1 MQNSRTLLALTRLFD
16 TPPERVIAV
25 SRIFLAASALAAFF
39 VDNQGTPDE
48 DLTRLV
54 LIGYVAFAL
63 GVIAWDYVRALDEKA
78 QHLIH
83 AVDIAATSALLFLT
97 HGPAS
102 PYFVLCVFVLVAG
115 ALRWNWQGPFF
126 STLLLAGVL
135 FLSYLTAD
143 QVDPEEVN
151 RLVVRAAF
159 LVVGGF
165 MLTYAAAYRQRSRHR
180 LARLAAWPAAKR
192 ERGPVSLEPALA
204 HAAGVL
210 QAPSVLVL
218 WEQFE
223 EPSLH
228 LLHWE
233 SETAHYSREQ
243 RKLFGDFVARSHSKA
258 SFVFEAGASPAGS
271 KESIINP
278 DLQKTFRIE
287 TAATAPFA
295 RERCAGRVF
304 LINRSS
310 WSAEDLALTEIV
322 AARLG
327 IEIEELLLRE
337 EVAGAAGAR
346 ERERLGRDL
355 HDGVLQGLAAA
366 TMQLRAIAESVSG
379 DSRQDLAAIRTIIS
393 EEAQKIRRFIEETRN
408 QPTVSTGVVELAP
421 EVMEIVENAQRRW
434 GCQVDVTI
442 TPPDLKGSLSVA
454 RSIRH
459 MLNEAISN
467 AVRHGRASRVE
478 ADIAARE
485 DRIMLSIQDDGIG
498 FVDLDGSYTQK
509 QLKSE
514 NLGPLSLRSRVE
526 ELGGVLY
533 LTSTPTG
540 ANITIEFP
548 K

>member
-1 MQNSRTLLALTRLFD
+1 MQESRTSLAFTRLFD
-16 TPPERVIAV
+16 TPAERVIAY
-25 SRIFLAASALAAFF
+25 SRVFLAASVLAAFF
-39 VDNQGTPDE
+39 VDSQGTPDE
-48 DLTRLV
+48 VLTRLL
-54 LIGYVAFAL
+54 LIAYVVFAV
-63 GVIAWDYVRALDEKA
+63 GVVAWDYVRLPYDTA
-78 QHLIH
+78 QQVIH
-83 AVDIAATSALLFLT
+83 GIDIAAASALLFLT

-102 PYFVLCVFVLVAG
+102 PYFVVCVFVLVAG

-126 STLLLAGVL
+126 STLVLGGVL
-135 FLSYLTAD
+135 ILSYLTAE

-151 RLVVRAAF
+151 RLIVRGAF

-180 LARLAAWPAAKR
+180 LARLASWPAAKR
-192 ERGPVSLEPALA
+192 ERGPISLEPALA
-204 HAAGVL
+204 HAAAVL
-210 QAPSVLVL
+210 SVPSVLVV

-233 SETAHYSREQ
+233 NGSARYSREQ
-243 RKLFGDFVARSHSKA
+243 RKLFGDLVARSHNKA
-258 SFVFEAGASPAGS
+258 PFVFVATPSPDGKKDS
-271 KESIINP
+271 LINA
-278 DLQKTFRIE
+278 DLQKAFRIG
-287 TAATAPFA
+287 TAATAPFT

-304 LINRSS
+304 LINRTS
-310 WSAEDLALTEIV
+310 WRAEDLALTEIV

-337 EVAGAAGAR
+337 QVEGAAGTR
-346 ERERLGRDL
+346 ERERLARDL

-366 TMQLRAIAESVSG
+366 TMQLRAVADGIPGTPREN
-379 DSRQDLAAIRTIIS
+379 LTAIRTIIA
-393 EEAQKIRRFIEETRN
+393 EEAQKIRRFIEETRK
-408 QPTVSTGVVELAP
+408 QPTAVTGLVEVAP
-421 EVMEIVENAQRRW
+421 EVASVVDNSQRRW
-434 GCQVDVTI
+434 GCHVDLTI

-478 ADIAARE
+478 ADIASRE
-485 DRIMLSIQDDGIG
+485 DRIVLSIQDDGIG

-509 QLKSE
+509 QLKSD

-540 ANITIEFP
+540 SNITIEFP